1 MNVIVAWELGAGLGH
16 VGRHL
21 ELARL
26 LQSRGVNVTFVVKD
40 LIQASVLVGRAGFS
54 CMQAP
59 SFRRPQLMQGGASNF
74 LSYADILADLGMA
87 DADVCRQLLA
97 AWSRIFTVCK
107 TQLVLIDHAPA
118 ALFAAKCHG
127 LKTISLDTGFTR
139 PPLKTPFPCFR
150 PWKDVGEEER
160 LAEEERC
167 LAVLNRLSQGHGQ
180 AYFSSLAEAV
190 NPDFPLIT
198 SFYELDHYPQRKGG
212 QYIGPTHSFNEGTK
226 VHWRGDRRYRIFVYL
241 RGVPR
246 LTELLDELMSLN
258 AELIVFSPQLDA
270 AQCERLTLPDRF
282 VSSSPVCVRELL
294 PDCDLVISN
303 GGHGLISACL
313 LFAVNSVVIP
323 LYMEQRL
330 MADCL
335 RRAGVGEGVP
345 PGCVDAGLM
354 PVLESVL
361 GDVVYRRA
369 ALSLRDKYRSYD
381 LPSTL
386 NRIANTAI
394 RLMSAGHVV

>member
-1 MNVIVAWELGAGLGH
+1 VNVIVAWELGAGMGH

-40 LIQASVLVGRAGFS
+40 LSQASMLVGRAGFA

-59 SFRRPQLMQGGASNF
+59 RFRRPQSAQGGASNF

-97 AWSRIFTVCK
+97 AWSRIFALCK

-127 LKTISLDTGFTR
+127 LKTISLDSGFTR
-139 PPLKTPFPCFR
+139 PPLQAPFPCFR
-150 PWKDVGEEER
+150 PWKGVAEEER
-160 LAEEERC
+160 LAQEERC
-167 LAVLNRLSQGHGQ
+167 LAVLNRLSQGHGR
-180 AYFSSLAEAV
+180 ACFTSLAEAV

-212 QYIGPTHSFNEGTK
+212 KYIGPTHSFNEGTK
-226 VHWRGDRRYRIFVYL
+226 VHWRGGRRCRIFVYL
-241 RGVPR
+241 RGLPR
-246 LTELLDELMSLN
+246 LAELLDELMSLD
-258 AELIVFSPQLDA
+258 AEFIVFSPQLDA
-270 AQCERLTLPDRF
+270 ARCERLTLPHRF
-282 VSSSPVCVRELL
+282 VSNSPVCVRELL

-313 LFAVNSVVIP
+313 LFGVNSVVIP

-345 PGCVDAGLM
+345 PACVHASLI

-361 GDVVYRRA
+361 GGAVYRSA
-369 ALSLRDKYRSYD
+369 ALSLRRKYRSYD

-386 NRIANTAI
+386 NRLANTAI
-394 RLMSAGHVV
+394 GLMSVGEV